1 MWLFYIQNYLKGAN
15 IMDAVMSVGTQGL
28 ILGLMV
34 LGVYI
39 SYKVLDFPDM
49 SADGSFALGG
59 AIVALSLKNGLSPIM
74 GSLLALIAG
83 LGAGLLTGLL
93 HVKAKISNL
102 LSGILTMGILYSIN
116 LRIMGKANVPLF
128 NTNHLFKNNLP
139 PVILALAMVVV
150 FKALLDLFLT
160 TGLGYTLKA
169 VGHNSQMVS
178 SFGIKVDTIK
188 VLGLMLSNSLIC
200 FSGSIMAQFQGFS
213 DISMGI
219 GTLVLGIA
227 SIIIGQTLLKSVKF
241 LKETSIILTG
251 TIIYQFTIYLA
262 MNLGM
267 SASDLKMVTS
277 LVIVLFLAAGRLKS
291 FEKLTV
297 SARTNQQGGY
307 LNVEN

>member
-1 MWLFYIQNYLKGAN
+1 
-15 IMDAVMSVGTQGL
+15 MDALISVGTQGL

-39 SYKVLDFPDM
+39 SYKLLDFPDM

-59 AIVALSLKNGLSPIM
+59 AIIALSLKSGLSPIT
-74 GSLLALIAG
+74 GSLLAIMGG
-83 LGAGLLTGLL
+83 LGAGLITGFL

-102 LSGILTMGILYSIN
+102 LSGILTMGILYSLN
-116 LRIMGKANVPLF
+116 LRIMGKANIPLF
-128 NTNHLFKNNLP
+128 NTNHLFKNNFS
-139 PVILALAMVVV
+139 PVILCLVLVVICKV
-150 FKALLDLFLT
+150 LLDLFLK

-169 VGHNSQMVS
+169 VGDNSQMVS
-178 SFGIKVDTIK
+178 SLGIQVDSMK

-200 FSGSIMAQFQGFS
+200 FSGSIMAQYQGFS

-227 SIIIGQTLLKSVKF
+227 SIIIGQTLLKRVRF
-241 LKETSIILTG
+241 LKKTSTILIG

-267 SASDLKMVTS
+267 SATDLKMVTS
-277 LVIVLFLAAGRLKS
+277 IVIVVFLGLGPLKAYGETTI
-291 FEKLTV
+291 FNK
-297 SARTNQQGGY
+297 GGY
-307 LNVEN
+307 LNAKN

>member
-1 MWLFYIQNYLKGAN
+1 
-15 IMDAVMSVGTQGL
+15 MDAVISVGTQSL

-39 SYKVLDFPDM
+39 SYRILDFPDM

-59 AIVALSLKNGLSPIM
+59 AIIALSLKSGLSPIT
-74 GSLLALIAG
+74 GSLLAIIGG
-83 LGAGLLTGLL
+83 LGTGLITGLL

-102 LSGILTMGILYSIN
+102 LSGILTMGILYSLN
-116 LRIMGKANVPLF
+116 LRIMGKANIPLF
-128 NTNHLFKNNLP
+128 NTNHLFKNNFS
-139 PVILALAMVVV
+139 PVILCLVLVVICKV
-150 FKALLDLFLT
+150 LLDLFLK

-169 VGHNSQMVS
+169 VGDNSQMVS
-178 SFGIKVDTIK
+178 SLGIQVNNMK

-200 FSGSIMAQFQGFS
+200 FSGSIMAQYQGFS

-227 SIIIGQTLLKSVKF
+227 SIIIGQTLLKRVRF
-241 LKETSIILTG
+241 LKKTSIILIG

-267 SASDLKMVTS
+267 SATDLKMVTS
-277 LVIVLFLAAGRLKS
+277 IVIVVFLGLGPLKAYGKIT
-291 FEKLTV
+291 FFNK
-297 SARTNQQGGY
+297 GGY
-307 LNVEN
+307 LNAKN